1 MESKNSSKEV
11 IMYDTKTEKCSDFPS
26 MNRARRGCSA
36 VVSGDAFVVFGGY
49 GNKGEMMK
57 SVECYDA
64 SEKNWKDLPRM
75 KEARAHSTAVVFPQF

>member
-1 MESKNSSKEV
+1 
-11 IMYDTKTEKCSDFPS
+11 MYDTKTGKFSDFPS

-36 VVSGDAFVVFGGY
+36 VVSGDAVVVFGGY
-49 GNKGEMMK
+49 GVKEEIMK

-75 KEARAHSTAVVFPQF
+75 KEARAHCIAVVFPQF